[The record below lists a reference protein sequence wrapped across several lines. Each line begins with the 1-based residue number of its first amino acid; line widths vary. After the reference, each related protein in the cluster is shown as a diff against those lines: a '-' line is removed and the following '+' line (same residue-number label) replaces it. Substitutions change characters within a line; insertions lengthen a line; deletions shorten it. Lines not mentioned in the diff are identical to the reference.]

1 MGAEGF
7 VYTERENIMTEIESP
22 LGRKVYSSTTPQRR
36 VLTVPEEDPSL
47 TQGGTF
53 YQPPQQRQAVKM
65 SIEEMEEIEE
75 MRNRAVERQTR
86 VSPEARNRLE
96 FLSGIGR
103 MEESVT
109 IENTKFTLQSMKS
122 GEQEEVFE
130 SISGFNNAS
139 AIKIQFEIRAQTLA
153 RVIYAIDDQLFSIVI
168 GSNHMKDKVAATRL
182 LDENVA
188 DHLYKWYQEN
198 IVKKA
203 QDKYA
208 VKTEKD
214 AEEVIEAIKK

>member
-1 MGAEGF
+1 
-7 VYTERENIMTEIESP
+7 MTEIESP
-22 LGRKVYSSTTPQRR
+22 LGKKIYSSTAPQRR
-36 VLTVPEEDPSL
+36 VLMVPEEDPSL

-53 YQPPQQRQAVKM
+53 QHPPQQRQAGVKM
-65 SIEEMEEIEE
+65 SMEEMEELEQ
-75 MRNRAVERQTR
+75 MRNQTIDRQTR

-109 IENTKFTLQSMKS
+109 VENVKFTLQSIKS

-130 SISGFNNAS
+130 VVSDLGNVS
-139 AIKIQFEIRAQTLA
+139 AIKLQFEIRAQTLA
-153 RVIYAIDDQLFSIVI
+153 RAIFAIDDQPLGIVI
-168 GSNHMKDKVAATRL
+168 GSLNIADKVAATRQ

-188 DHLYKWYQEN
+188 DYLYKWYQEH

-208 VKTEKD
+208 VKTEED
-214 AEEVIEAIKK
+214 AQEVIEAIKK